1 MNKTYI
7 NMKKM
12 LVLLLMLVGFTSN
25 AQLCLGTG
33 TNYAAANPNGLA
45 YGDFNNDG
53 NLDIVS
59 SIYTNA
65 PASSSVCLY
74 IGNGSGGFTPS
85 FTASAGIPGAYK
97 LVAGFYSGNNANL
110 DLVVSSVTTGDV
122 SVISGNGNGSFNSP
136 VTYSAPVAAIN
147 DICSVDFNNDGNK
160 DIAAV
165 SSNSVYILF
174 GNGTTFTSVTSYS
187 SGITNVNSIT
197 SALLNNDAYY
207 DFVLTSSSNNMI
219 SVLLTSGVGTFS
231 TPATYN
237 ASNFHSDSYV
247 CDLNSDNNM
256 DIVLSSSTTQ
266 SIQVLLGTGG
276 GAFSTATNYPST
288 RFISIVC
295 ADFNVD
301 GRMDLAGVTGTL
313 NTMGVML
320 GSGTGSFSPA
330 TGSTTFTY
338 GVNSTEIISADFN
351 LNGNADVAFTSYG
364 TGAGTL
370 TAMMNG
376 AAGLNASSWVLCSGS
391 PATLTAYGASSYS
404 LNGSSSSATTVVT
417 PNTNTSYTLTG
428 NTGGCTTTVVR
439 TITVN
444 ALPSLTVSGI
454 NPICIG
460 STSNFSVSGANTYSW
475 STGSTLSAVAL
486 SPTINTTYSVIGTNT
501 NNCSSTYTMVLAVNP
516 LPNLLISGQNVICV
530 GNSATLTAS
539 GASTYTWVAPSS
551 NATTV
556 VVSPTSNAVYYV
568 SGTDANGCTNIT
580 LKSITVN
587 QLPIVTISGSTVI
600 CYGNSTNLNAGGAL
614 NYNWSNGAN
623 APSILVS
630 PTTNTMYSVTGT
642 DVSGCVGTSSVNIVV
657 NPLPIVSISGTSV
670 MCSGNTATLSA
681 SGAVTYAWSNTSTL
695 SSIVVVPNST
705 TTYSVV
711 GVDGNGCIAS
721 ASHTVV
727 VNATPTLNLN
737 GANVI
742 CLGESS
748 TLTISG
754 ADTYTWNDGSNL
766 SNLVINPTSNS
777 TYSVVGLS
785 NNGCSSSAAITVSV
799 SECVGVVQ
807 NTKQSIGLN
816 VYPNPNNGEF
826 TIQSENDL
834 TVKIVNQL
842 GQVVY
847 SDVLSAENNK
857 KINVSNLPV
866 GLYYVVC
873 SDGQSSVSKAVI
885 VK

>member
-12 LVLLLMLVGFTSN
+12 IVLLLMFIGFNSN
-25 AQLCLGTG
+25 AQLCMGTG
-33 TNYAAANPNGLA
+33 TNYFASNPNGLA

-65 PASSSVCLY
+65 PSTSSVCVYL
-74 IGNGSGGFTPS
+74 GNGSGGFTPS
-85 FTASAGIPGAYK
+85 FTVNTGIPGAYK
-97 LVAGFYSGNNANL
+97 MVAGYYSGNNANL

-122 SVISGNGNGSFNSP
+122 SVLPGNGSGSFSSP
-136 VTYSAPVAAIN
+136 STYSAPVAAIN
-147 DICSVDFNNDGNK
+147 DICGIDFNNDGNK

-165 SSNSVYILF
+165 ASNSVYILF
-174 GNGTTFTSVTSYS
+174 GNGTTFTSVSSYS
-187 SGITNVNSIT
+187 AGISSVNSIS
-197 SALLNNDAYY
+197 SALLNSDAYY
-207 DFVLTSSSNNMI
+207 DLVTTSSSGNMV

-231 TPATYN
+231 VPLTYN
-237 ASNFHSDSYV
+237 AGNNHSDSYL
-247 CDLNSDNNM
+247 CDLNSDSNI
-256 DIVLSSSTTQ
+256 DIVLSSSSTQ
-266 SIQVLLGTGG
+266 SIQVLLGNGNGTFG
-276 GAFSTATNYPST
+276 SSTNYSST
-288 RFISIVC
+288 KFISIVC

-301 GRMDLAGVTGTL
+301 GKMDLAGVTGTL
-313 NTMGVML
+313 NTMGIMI

-338 GVNSTEIISADFN
+338 GINSTEIIAADFN
-351 LNGNADVAFTSYG
+351 ANGNTDVAFTSYG
-364 TGAGTL
+364 TGSGTL
-370 TAMMNG
+370 TVMKNG
-376 AAGLNASSWVLCSGS
+376 AAGLNASSWFVCSGS
-391 PATLTAYGASSYS
+391 PATLTAVGASSYS
-404 LNGSSSSATTVVT
+404 LNGSPTSSSTVVNPT
-417 PNTNTSYTLTG
+417 SNTSYTLIG

-444 ALPSLTVSGI
+444 ALPSLTVSGT
-454 NPICIG
+454 NPICFG

-501 NNCSSTYTMVLAVNP
+501 NNCSSTSTMVLAVNP
-516 LPNLLISGQNVICV
+516 LPAISISGPNVICT

-539 GASTYTWVAPSS
+539 GGTSYVWVSPAS
-551 NATTV
+551 NATTI
-556 VVSPTSNAVYYV
+556 VVSPTTNTTYYV
-568 SGTDANGCTNIT
+568 SGTDLNGCTNIT
-580 LKSITVN
+580 LKTISVN
-587 QLPIVTISGSTVI
+587 QLPVVTISGSTVI

-614 NYNWSNGAN
+614 NYNWNTGAN
-623 APSILVS
+623 AQSILVS
-630 PTTNTMYSVTGT
+630 PTSNTLYSVTGT
-642 DVSGCVGTSSVNIVV
+642 DVSGCVGTASVNVVV
-657 NPLPIVSISGTSV
+657 NSLPIVSISGTSV

-681 SGAVTYAWSNTSTL
+681 SGAATYAWSNTSTL
-695 SSIVVVPNST
+695 SSIIVVPNTT

-711 GVDGNGCIAS
+711 GVDGNGCINS

-727 VNATPTLNLN
+727 VNATPTLSLN
-737 GANVI
+737 GASVV
-742 CLGESS
+742 CLGETS
-748 TLTISG
+748 TLTVSG
-754 ADTYTWNDGSNL
+754 ADTYTWDNGSNL
-766 SNLVINPTSNS
+766 TNLIITPTSNL
-777 TYSVVGLS
+777 TYSVIGVA

-799 SECVGVVQ
+799 SECLGVSQ
-807 NTKQSIGLN
+807 NVKQSIVLS

-847 SDVLSAENNK
+847 SDVLNVENNK
-857 KINVSNLPV
+857 KININSLSV

-873 SDGQSSVSKAVI
+873 SDGHSNVSKAVI

>member
-122 SVISGNGNGSFNSP
+122 SVISGNGNGTFNSP
-136 VTYSAPVAAIN
+136 TTYSVPLSGIMAIN
-147 DICSVDFNNDGNK
+147 DICSIDFNNDGNK

-165 SSNSVYILF
+165 FSQSVALNTIASNSVCVIF
-174 GNGTTFTSVTSYS
+174 GNGTTFTSVSTYSAFSNQNSSINSIS
-187 SGITNVNSIT
+187 SG
-197 SALLNNDAYY
+197 LLNSDAYY
-207 DFVLTSSSNNMI
+207 DLVVTGSNTN
-219 SVLLTSGVGTFS
+219 SVSILLTSGVGTFS

-237 ASNFHSDSYV
+237 ASNLHSDSYV

-266 SIQVLLGTGG
+266 SIKVLLGNGG

-313 NTMGVML
+313 NTMGIML

-370 TAMMNG
+370 TVMKNG

-404 LNGSSSSATTVVT
+404 LNGSSSSPTTVVT

-444 ALPSLTVSGI
+444 ALPSLTVSGV

-486 SPTINTTYSVIGTNT
+486 SPTINTTYSVTGTNT
-501 NNCSSTYTMVLAVNP
+501 NNCSSTSTMVLAVNP
-516 LPNLLISGQNVICV
+516 LPVLLISGQNVICA

-539 GASTYTWVAPSS
+539 GASTYTWVSPAS
-551 NATTV
+551 NATSI
-556 VVSPTSNAVYYV
+556 VVSPTANTTYYV
-568 SGTDANGCTNIT
+568 SGTDLNGCTNIT
-580 LKSITVN
+580 LKSISVN
-587 QLPIVTISGSTVI
+587 PLPVVTISGSTVI

-614 NYNWSNGAN
+614 NYNWSTGAN

-695 SSIVVVPNST
+695 SSIVLVPNST
-705 TTYSVV
+705 TAYSVV

-727 VNATPTLNLN
+727 VNLHLH
-737 GANVI
+737 
-742 CLGESS
+742 
-748 TLTISG
+748 
-754 ADTYTWNDGSNL
+754 
-766 SNLVINPTSNS
+766 
-777 TYSVVGLS
+777 
-785 NNGCSSSAAITVSV
+785 
-799 SECVGVVQ
+799 
-807 NTKQSIGLN
+807 
-816 VYPNPNNGEF
+816 
-826 TIQSENDL
+826 
-834 TVKIVNQL
+834 
-842 GQVVY
+842 
-847 SDVLSAENNK
+847 
-857 KINVSNLPV
+857 
-866 GLYYVVC
+866 
-873 SDGQSSVSKAVI
+873 
-885 VK
+885 